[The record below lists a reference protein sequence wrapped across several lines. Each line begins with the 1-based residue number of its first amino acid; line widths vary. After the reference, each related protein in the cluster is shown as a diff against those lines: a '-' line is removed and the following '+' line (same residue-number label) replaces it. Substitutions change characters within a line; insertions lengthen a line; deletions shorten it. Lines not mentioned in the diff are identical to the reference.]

1 MLEVQE
7 ATLDKDRRLTS
18 DEKLELQ
25 LNIISEVGHKVLTT
39 LDPEKLYSE
48 VVKIIQEQFS
58 YYALG
63 YWSYSPNSNEVV
75 LKAQAGYRDEVLPIG
90 YRLPID
96 KGIVGWT
103 VRNCKTYTCNNTAED
118 PYYFAL
124 KPFEYKS
131 EIATPVEH
139 SNRLLGVFN
148 IESDEHNAFTHSDEI
163 VIETI
168 ANLFAISIVN
178 GRLHAEVKSFNSLLK
193 QKIDE
198 KTEELKKANEQILE
212 QQRLLKQENKAL
224 KEIITKSEHVEIIG
238 ESSVLKSLL
247 SMVDKVAPTDAT
259 VLIQGESGT
268 GKELIARQ
276 LHMNSDRR
284 SRPYVTINC
293 GALQESL
300 LTSELFGHEKGAF
313 TGAHTLKI
321 GLVETANLGTL
332 FLDEIGE
339 LGLSIQ
345 AKLLRFL
352 QEGEIFR
359 VGGKRPLKVNVRIIS
374 ATNKDLEKEVREGR
388 FREDLFYRLNTITL
402 RVPPLRKRKEDVEAL
417 VNYFLKSS
425 KFGGTVIKQISP
437 EAMEILKQYDWPG
450 NIRELQNA
458 VERMKI
464 LADSNII
471 ALDDISYHIR
481 FPKTRIDS
489 GEFSATMPLEDV
501 EKGHILRTLDF
512 FKGNKTKTAKALGIT
527 IKTLYNKLNRYEMR
541 TVN

>member
-1 MLEVQE
+1 MLELQG
-7 ATLDKDRRLTS
+7 ATLDKDRRLTP

-25 LNIISEVGHKVLTT
+25 LRIISEVGHKVLTT

-48 VVKIIQEQFS
+48 IVKIIQEHFS

-63 YWSYSPNSNEVV
+63 YWSYTPDCNEVV
-75 LKAQAGYRDEVLPIG
+75 LRAQAGYRDEVLPIG
-90 YRLPID
+90 YKLPID

-103 VRNCKTYTCNNTAED
+103 VRNCKTYICSDTSAD
-118 PYYFAL
+118 PFYFAL

-139 SNRLLGVFN
+139 NNRLLGVFN
-148 IESDEHNAFTHSDEI
+148 IESDELNAFSHSDQI

-178 GRLHAEVKSFNSLLK
+178 GRLHAEVKSFNTLLK
-193 QKIDE
+193 HKIDE

-212 QQRLLKQENKAL
+212 QQKYLKQENKAL
-224 KEIITKSEHVEIIG
+224 KEMITKNEQIEIIG
-238 ESSVLKSLL
+238 ESSVLKSLI

-276 LHMNSDRR
+276 LHYKSERH

-300 LTSELFGHEKGAF
+300 LISELFGHEKGSF

-339 LGLSIQ
+339 LGLGIQ

-352 QEGEIFR
+352 QEGEIYR
-359 VGGKRPLKVNVRIIS
+359 IGGKKPLNVDVRIIS
-374 ATNKDLEKEVREGR
+374 ATNRDLEREVKEGR

-402 RVPPLRKRKEDVEAL
+402 RMPPLRKRKEDIRSL
-417 VNYFLKSS
+417 VDYFLKHT
-425 KFGGTVIKQISP
+425 KNGG
-437 EAMEILKQYDWPG
+437 
-450 NIRELQNA
+450 A
-458 VERMKI
+458 V
-464 LADSNII
+464 
-471 ALDDISYHIR
+471 
-481 FPKTRIDS
+481 T
-489 GEFSATMPLEDV
+489 
-501 EKGHILRTLDF
+501 
-512 FKGNKTKTAKALGIT
+512 
-527 IKTLYNKLNRYEMR
+527 
-541 TVN
+541 

>member
-1 MLEVQE
+1 MLDLQE
-7 ATLDKDRRLTS
+7 ATLGTNRRLTP

-39 LDPEKLYSE
+39 LDPEKLYSDI
-48 VVKIIQEQFS
+48 VKIIQEQFS

-63 YWSYSPNSNEVV
+63 YWSYNATNSEVI
-75 LKAQAGYRDEVLPIG
+75 LRAQAGYKDEVLPVG
-90 YRLPID
+90 YRLPVD

-103 VRNCKTYTCNNTAED
+103 VRNCKTYICNDTSTD
-118 PYYFAL
+118 PFYFAL

-139 SNRLLGVFN
+139 NNRLLGVFN
-148 IESDEHNAFTHSDEI
+148 IESDELNAFSYSDQI

-178 GRLHAEVKSFNSLLK
+178 GRLHAEVKSFNTILK
-193 QKIDE
+193 QKIEE
-198 KTEELKKANEQILE
+198 KTEELRKANDQILE
-212 QQRLLKQENKAL
+212 QQRLLKQENRVL
-224 KEIITKSEHVEIIG
+224 KEMIHKSEHVEIIG
-238 ESSVLKSLL
+238 GSSVLKSLI

-276 LHMNSDRR
+276 LHMKSDRH
-284 SRPYVTINC
+284 SKPYVTINC

-300 LTSELFGHEKGAF
+300 LTSELFGHEKGSF

-321 GLVETANLGTL
+321 GLVETANFGTL

-339 LGLSIQ
+339 LGMGIQ

-359 VGGKRPLKVNVRIIS
+359 IGGKKSLKVDVRIIS
-374 ATNKDLEKEVREGR
+374 ATNKDLEKEVRENR

-402 RVPPLRKRKEDVEAL
+402 RVPPLRKRKEDVELL
-417 VNYFLKSS
+417 VNFFLKNS
-425 KFGGTVIKQISP
+425 KFGGSVIKILSP
-437 EAMEILKQYDWPG
+437 EAMEALKQYDWPG

-458 VERMKI
+458 IERMKI
-464 LADSNII
+464 LAENDTID
-471 ALDDISYHIR
+471 LDDISYHIR
-481 FPKTRIDS
+481 FPKTRIES
-489 GEFSATMPLEDV
+489 GEFSATMPLEEV
-501 EKGHILRTLDF
+501 EKGHILRTLDY

-527 IKTLYNKLNRYEMR
+527 IKTLYNKLNRYDMR